1 MSDSINNKDL
11 FTLLNLPE
19 DDSIIVS
26 DISISNGIKYIHVSR
41 KSSFHH
47 CPFDG
52 HKMQSK
58 GIYKREIIHPGIY
71 TSSFIRVNE
80 NALIVRDVS
89 MNPILS

>member
-26 DISISNGIKYIHVSR
+26 DISISNSIKYIHVSR
-41 KSSFHH
+41 KPSIHH
-47 CPFDG
+47 CPLDS

-58 GIYKREIIHPGIY
+58 GIYKREIIHPILQD
-71 TSSFIRVNE
+71 TTNIHI
-80 NALIVRDVS
+80 IVHPRK
-89 MNPILS
+89 